1 MAASLSLDP
10 PLADAAVAIPLFAAA
25 RCSGD
30 GIAGVRPTRWSRRR
44 CPGTILCPFASTG
57 ARARSRIELSALGP
71 KEARRT
77 HGAGFR

>member
-44 CPGTILCPFASTG
+44 CRGTILCPVCQYRCTRAITNRAVS
-57 ARARSRIELSALGP
+57 ARA
-71 KEARRT
+71 
-77 HGAGFR
+77 